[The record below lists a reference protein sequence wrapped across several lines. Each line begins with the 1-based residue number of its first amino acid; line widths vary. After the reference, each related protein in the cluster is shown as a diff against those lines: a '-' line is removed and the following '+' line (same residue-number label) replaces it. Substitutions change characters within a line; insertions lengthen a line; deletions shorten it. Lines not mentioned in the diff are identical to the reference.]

1 MRSANGTGHITKLA
15 GNRRRPYAVRKI
27 VGWTEK
33 GTPKYKY
40 ISYHKTHREA
50 VQALNKY
57 NDDPYILTSRTVSE
71 VYKEWLPQQKRADGT
86 IKAYETAFKKMKP
99 LHDVKMSQ
107 IDRLMLQQFYDNMDG
122 TKNTSGNVRKL
133 MQNLIKYSV
142 KRGIMPM
149 SALMLHK
156 TVDFSER
163 DEGKTTKHKRIPID
177 VVNKLWE
184 IKDNETV
191 RQILLYIYTGCR
203 YAELYD
209 LEPENCH
216 PDRID
221 IVDAK
226 TEAGIRTVPLSDKV
240 LSLLPVKPIP
250 SYDVFNK
257 RFKEVLPNYHIH
269 DTRYTFISMMT
280 EAGVDNRIIKVI
292 VGHKSNDITEH
303 YTKIKFESLLEA
315 INKI

>member
-1 MRSANGTGHITKLA
+1 M
-15 GNRRRPYAVRKI
+15 RKI

-71 VYKEWLPQQKRADGT
+71 VYEEWLPQQKRADGT

-191 RQILLYIYTGCR
+191 Q
-203 YAELYD
+203 
-209 LEPENCH
+209 
-216 PDRID
+216 
-221 IVDAK
+221 
-226 TEAGIRTVPLSDKV
+226 
-240 LSLLPVKPIP
+240 
-250 SYDVFNK
+250 
-257 RFKEVLPNYHIH
+257 
-269 DTRYTFISMMT
+269 
-280 EAGVDNRIIKVI
+280 
-292 VGHKSNDITEH
+292 
-303 YTKIKFESLLEA
+303 
-315 INKI
+315 